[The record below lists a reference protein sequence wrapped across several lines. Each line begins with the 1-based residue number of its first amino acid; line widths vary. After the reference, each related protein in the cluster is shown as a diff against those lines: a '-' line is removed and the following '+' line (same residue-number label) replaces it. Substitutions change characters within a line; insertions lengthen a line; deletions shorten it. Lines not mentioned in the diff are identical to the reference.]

1 MDGSRRAIKTSS
13 INHHSVLNRWK
24 IIKDDDD
31 KVFLANCCPT
41 NSEEPLYF
49 IIHGTWDGGAPS
61 VVVFPLWTC
70 ANFLSFLSLR
80 LVTGN
85 MGSLTAALFIWLTVI
100 VTPHLTQVR
109 RSSKKQKNISY
120 FATSN
125 TAGHSH
131 SRLRRR
137 PHNTPNRRKHFRMDG
152 YYHRL
157 LC

>member
-13 INHHSVLNRWK
+13 INHHSVLN
-24 IIKDDDD
+24 
-31 KVFLANCCPT
+31 CCPT
-41 NSEEPLYF
+41 NSQEPLYLLF
-49 IIHGTWDGGAPS
+49 MALGMVGLLQLLFSHCGHALIS
-61 VVVFPLWTC
+61 CLF
-70 ANFLSFLSLR
+70 SLR

-109 RSSKKQKNISY
+109 RSSKKQKKNISY

-152 YYHRL
+152 YYHLL